1 MELELDFNSERTLWQ
16 GIAIVAVIL
25 ALIGMA
31 AIGARVTPL
40 NMDGSPKFL
49 SWQDWRL
56 LQAERAYHAELEVL
70 QADVLQLAT
79 LLEARPSPVAA
90 QILAERIARHT
101 KSGDAAL
108 VTARE
113 TLLSAA
119 LHVRDWAAGTLDRDV
134 AVRSVE
140 YAFRLLQPAGSSGE
154 AVSRP

>member
-16 GIAIVAVIL
+16 GLAIVAVIL
-25 ALIGMA
+25 ALIGLA

-40 NMDGSPKFL
+40 NADGSPKFI

-56 LQAERAYHAELEVL
+56 LQAERAYHAELAIL
-70 QADVLQLAT
+70 QDDAMQLAT

-90 QILAERIARHT
+90 QILAERIAKHT

-113 TLLSAA
+113 RLLIAA
-119 LHVRDWAAGTLDRDV
+119 LNVRDWATGTLDRDV
-134 AVRSVE
+134 AVQSVE
-140 YAFRLLQPAGSSGE
+140 DVFGFLQP
-154 AVSRP
+154 